1 LADPRNIERVAAGEL
16 KPIYVDGACATIE
29 FKYLSNYLDCEINH
43 QGQEYSWIGFDEAT
57 HFTEDMIQ
65 YLLTRLRSVDPT
77 LRLRMRLATNPG
89 GIGHAWFMK
98 LFVGEDCPHCD
109 PTSKR
114 CRKPFLLY
122 KDAQWMDG
130 QPLTQMI
137 DGQEVI
143 YTTQF
148 IPGHLGDHEFF
159 GKGNVKYKALLRMQ
173 RPATAKALEEGCW
186 RAFEGQYF
194 DVWEENRGISMD
206 DLGNLVVP
214 TPDMRMVVPRSE
226 IEAEY
231 WWPHYTGTDYGFTLS
246 QTAAVLCMRTPADEW
261 FPNGRTY
268 VLDEYLEPRKLAEDA
283 AQELLDRWFLDE
295 NGKVP
300 ENSRAIQMWALS
312 HDAFNEVG
320 VKASDTGVSITR
332 ADQMNEKMRR
342 FGMQF
347 IRANNE
353 RPGGWQHIYRM
364 LRSGELVIC
373 DNCTELMQAIPS
385 RVKDPKKL
393 DDIAKVIGDKHDDLM
408 DALRYAIYSYFKVGP
423 KPVALEL
430 AERVKDLDPT
440 NAMITRLKFAG
451 ELGAKSGPVF
461 VGRNAQHRNKLYQQS
476 RMRRKPI

>member
-1 LADPRNIERVAAGEL
+1 MGPTVSPSSSPSASAPTPRPGYTPEAQKLLKFRWAPKTRLQVEALNSAADILGMGGAAGSLKTFTLLADAVQEFRNSNLRAILFRESFPNLRDVILKSFKIYKRYPYYGDYNKAEHVWRFPTNARELADPRNIERVASGEL

-109 PTSKR
+109 PQSKR

-130 QPLTQMI
+130 QPLTQII

-194 DVWEENRGISMD
+194 DVWEENRGISID

-214 TPDMRMVVPRSE
+214 TPDMRMVVPRNE
-226 IEAEY
+226 IEAN
-231 WWPHYTGTDYGFTLS
+231 TGG
-246 QTAAVLCMRTPADEW
+246 RITPAPTTASP
-261 FPNGRTY
+261 FHRRRRCCACGRRPMNGSPTAG
-268 VLDEYLEPRKLAEDA
+268 LTCSTST
-283 AQELLDRWFLDE
+283 W
-295 NGKVP
+295 N
-300 ENSRAIQMWALS
+300 RASW
-312 HDAFNEVG
+312 
-320 VKASDTGVSITR
+320 R
-332 ADQMNEKMRR
+332 KMRR
-342 FGMQF
+342 RSCSIAGSSTRTARCRRP
-347 IRANNE
+347 RA
-353 RPGGWQHIYRM
+353 
-364 LRSGELVIC
+364 
-373 DNCTELMQAIPS
+373 PS
-385 RVKDPKKL
+385 RC
-393 DDIAKVIGDKHDDLM
+393 
-408 DALRYAIYSYFKVGP
+408 
-423 KPVALEL
+423 
-430 AERVKDLDPT
+430 
-440 NAMITRLKFAG
+440 
-451 ELGAKSGPVF
+451 
-461 VGRNAQHRNKLYQQS
+461 GRS
-476 RMRRKPI
+476 RTMPSTKWA